1 MENSKGLLA
10 VSIVAL
16 AVAALAVGLAFR
28 SSSSVT
34 VTTGSPSLTAST
46 PAGVPESSDSLIGAN
61 ADETTNLISLSLS
74 DDLAVSDDV
83 SIGGDTTFTGTSTFS
98 GNVSG
103 SVAFRP
109 TVSMTTATTT
119 PCAIQNTLGSDR
131 TLAAIGGVWTAYT
144 GAGTVGLT
152 VGTST
157 SRYVTSTS
165 PLINN
170 LAFANSA
177 SQSVIATTSTLQS
190 AYAIWKSGEWLVW
203 KTSTSTNAGTCSAIA
218 F

>member
-28 SSSSVT
+28 SSSNVT

-46 PAGVPESSDSLIGAN
+46 PAGVPDSSDSLIGAN
-61 ADETTNLISLSLS
+61 AGETSNFISIETS
-74 DDLAVSDDV
+74 DDLTV
-83 SIGGDTTFTGTSTFS
+83 GDQLSVAGTSTFS
-98 GNVSG
+98 GNISG

-131 TLAAIGGVWTAYT
+131 TLAAIGGVWTAYA

-203 KTSTSTNAGTCSAIA
+203 KTTTSTNAGTCSAIA